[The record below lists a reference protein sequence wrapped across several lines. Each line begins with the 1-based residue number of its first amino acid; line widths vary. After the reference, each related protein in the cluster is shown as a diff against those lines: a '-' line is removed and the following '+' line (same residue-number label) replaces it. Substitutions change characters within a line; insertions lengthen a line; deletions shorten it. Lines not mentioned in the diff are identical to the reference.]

1 MTQKDTSELTR
12 VIDVTPPERG
22 YPERKHRKPGHAAW
36 FVPVPRGGK
45 RKKK

>member
-1 MTQKDTSELTR
+1 MNQKDTSELVR

-22 YPERKHRKPGHAAW
+22 YPERKHRKYGPSRKGL
-36 FVPVPRGGK
+36 PIPRPAK